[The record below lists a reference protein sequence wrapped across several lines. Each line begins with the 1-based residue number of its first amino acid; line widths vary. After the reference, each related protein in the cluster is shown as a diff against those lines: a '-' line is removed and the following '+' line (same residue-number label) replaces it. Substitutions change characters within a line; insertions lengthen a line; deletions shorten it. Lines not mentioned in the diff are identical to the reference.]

1 MNVFGLIFHM
11 TYILLQF
18 VIAILSEIL
27 SVFFPSNRAKIWKSL
42 FAQEYYN
49 FIYIS
54 KWNIN
59 IEIWKFQE
67 NYFSMSRINIW
78 IFPKCPLVGIFKIQ
92 DGRQGPYWN
101 SAKKK
106 GVKLINYSIF
116 LNLRDQGIR
125 LNDYFDDQ
133 RSTSTSKVT

>member
-1 MNVFGLIFHM
+1 MTNIF
-11 TYILLQF
+11 LQF

-27 SVFFPSNRAKIWKSL
+27 SVFFLAIGQKYENPYLPRNITIL
-42 FAQEYYN
+42 
-49 FIYIS
+49 YIS